1 MKFIRLVVATLFVTT
16 ILSVSA
22 FAQTGPAAKPPATQP
37 TQTPANTNVNIPVSK
52 IAFIDTRAFLDEK
65 EGITR
70 YINAARNLDREFKPR
85 YDELQQ
91 LATRLQA
98 LQDEIQKLANAP
110 GGIVDQKTI
119 QAKNDEGA
127 RLERD
132 FKYKQEDAKA
142 AFAKREREVLG
153 PIEEDI
159 SKALTAFVKQRGITS
174 LVNLGTE
181 ASIPWM
187 IVDPNA
193 EITKAFIVEYNQKN
207 PGTSASTT
215 TPGATTG
222 RP

>member
-22 FAQTGPAAKPPATQP
+22 FAQGGNTAKPPATQP

-70 YINAARNLDREFKPR
+70 YLSAAKNLDREFKPR

-91 LATRLQA
+91 LAAKIQA
-98 LQDEIQKLANAP
+98 LQEEIQKLANNPAV
-110 GGIVDQKTI
+110 VDPKTI
-119 QAKNDEGA
+119 QAKQEEGQ

-187 IVDPNA
+187 IVDPSA

-207 PGTSASTT
+207 PGASASTT
-215 TPGATTG
+215 TPGAATG